1 MTASRQRMDSA
12 PSGAKRDR
20 QPPSAPRGSALNGPR
35 QSPGESPAAS
45 GRHADS
51 ARPTARGTP
60 NTPGG
65 HFSERQPSTTW
76 RYQLADNLIALRQAK
91 GWTQQALADRCGCAR
106 AYISSVE
113 QGRRNLTLALLQ
125 MLADALGCA
134 ASDLVAGCT
143 GGPGGQH
150 GPAGGSECPH
160 AVGPGERQ

>member
-1 MTASRQRMDSA
+1 MTPGGRRAR
-12 PSGAKRDR
+12 
-20 QPPSAPRGSALNGPR
+20 NGPR
-35 QSPGESPAAS
+35 PPFSQSPGESPAAS

-65 HFSERQPSTTW
+65 HYSERQPSTTW

-91 GWTQQALADRCGCAR
+91 GWSQQALADRCGCHR

-113 QGRRNLTLALLQ
+113 QGRRNLTLAMLQ

-134 ASDLVAGCT
+134 AADLVTGC
-143 GGPGGQH
+143 GPDGRHSAEAEGH
-150 GPAGGSECPH
+150 GTAPAGAKPPAAE
-160 AVGPGERQ
+160 E